1 VLETTIWY
9 PMWSPSE
16 VLGLTYTQENS
27 YNKNNNY
34 CTERDKGTDQAL
46 TFRLP

>member
-1 VLETTIWY
+1 MLETTIWY

-16 VLGLTYTQENS
+16 VLGLYPENS